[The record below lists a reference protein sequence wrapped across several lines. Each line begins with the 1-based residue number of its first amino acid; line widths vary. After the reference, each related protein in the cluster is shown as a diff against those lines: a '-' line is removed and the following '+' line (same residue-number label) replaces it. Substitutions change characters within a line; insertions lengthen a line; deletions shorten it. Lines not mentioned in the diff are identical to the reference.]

1 MFPGRAIGDRFVM
14 GSPRDEM
21 KMYVSYLIPKNGDV
35 DSRNIEGDLNCPGS
49 PLAILKKITRYPGF
63 DNRKI
68 LDMII

>member
-1 MFPGRAIGDRFVM
+1 
-14 GSPRDEM
+14 M

-35 DSRNIEGDLNCPGS
+35 DSRKIEGDLNCPGS